1 MRTSKRAGGATPL
14 VIALVL
20 TVCAISGLAVGGLA
34 RGLSGAGGSAK
45 TSTRTATTGSGS
57 SGNTPGAG
65 TATATEGATV
75 VPSGPF
81 TLAVV
86 VTPHV
91 AAPGAQ
97 LVVTVTARSSA
108 GNAPLAGL
116 QCVLRAPSDGVA
128 PLLSVWPA
136 PAATNADG
144 MATWTII
151 APNAAGRYE
160 LEAYAQGQHGAYYE
174 YDASVIVSG

>member
-14 VIALVL
+14 VVALVL
-20 TVCAISGLAVGGLA
+20 TVCALSGLAVGGLA

-45 TSTRTATTGSGS
+45 TSTRTATSGGA
-57 SGNTPGAG
+57 SGNTPGSA
-65 TATATEGATV
+65 TATATESATA

-81 TLAVV
+81 TLTVLV
-86 VTPHV
+86 SPHV

-108 GNAPLAGL
+108 GNAPLTGL
-116 QCVLRAPSDGVA
+116 QCVLRAPSDGVT
-128 PLLSVWPA
+128 PLLSAWPA
-136 PAATNADG
+136 PAVTNGDG
-144 MATWTII
+144 VATWTVL

-160 LEAYAQGQHGAYYE
+160 LEAYAQGQHGAYYK